1 MLKRILTLTI
11 TGFLSCILIGS
22 LASVCDADYGDYA
35 DRLSR
40 EHRIATDVDEWIER
54 GNATITASPLFEDG
68 MRLTAWANNFQDT
81 DKFQFAIASGV
92 YLFEIPRSAQTI
104 EIVVRY
110 KGEPHT
116 FEINEEYEPI
126 AGRIWIRNIKRE
138 LTRRGY
144 HDQNASETRYG
155 DTFVLRARN
164 RSETIKIPVAG
175 HVQDGW
181 MELHVVAEGGEQLD
195 VEYIEVSTYRRAPKL
210 RVVQQYTPSYRWRP
224 WNRYTYLYFY
234 DGPVFFSSGYDS
246 YLCWSYPVYDHRY
259 LSIRTNY
266 GGYLGRYRIHH
277 PSRYSYYY
285 TPYYGGGYGY
295 GYGRGNVVYS
305 KRTQLNRWSAQHETV
320 RKQYSRSRL
329 AVPKRTVQ
337 RTQINNDVRGV
348 IENHRRQAPPA
359 TERLT
364 RSALISQKRRAV
376 TRSSLRTND
385 DASRTYGSR
394 SRYSNLNT
402 GKNRRTLHNSRS
414 RVNTDRSSSSAV
426 TDRSSKIF
434 RRSVI
439 SSSRSGSSSSNSR
452 LRTSNS
458 SSSRRTLRSTPSVT
472 TTPKK
477 TRPTSTNSSRV
488 SSSNSS
494 RTRSATTSKTRSS
507 SRSESRASSSS
518 DDDDDDNDNSSRSRS
533 SERIKR
539 RR

>member
-1 MLKRILTLTI
+1 MLKRIFTLTI
-11 TGFLSCILIGS
+11 TGLLSCMLIGA
-22 LASVCDADYGDYA
+22 LASDSDADYGNYA

-40 EHRIATDVDEWIER
+40 EHRIANDVDEWIER

-68 MRLTAWANNFQDT
+68 MRLTAWANNFQDS

-116 FEINEEYEPI
+116 FEINDQYEPI
-126 AGRIWIRNIKRE
+126 AGRVWIRNIKRE
-138 LTRRGY
+138 MTRRGY
-144 HDQNASETRYG
+144 HDQSASETRYG
-155 DTFVLRARN
+155 DTFVLRAKN

-210 RVVQQYTPSYRWRP
+210 RVVQHYTPSYRWRP

-234 DGPVFFSSGYDS
+234 DGPVFYSSGYDS

-259 LSIRTNY
+259 LSIRTRY
-266 GGYLGRYRIHH
+266 GGYLGRYRTYH
-277 PSRYSYYY
+277 PARYSYYY
-285 TPYYGGGYGY
+285 TPYHGGGYGYGY

-305 KRTQLNRWSAQHETV
+305 KRTQLNRWSAQHANA

-329 AVPKRTVQ
+329 AVPTRTVE
-337 RTQINNDVRGV
+337 RTQINNNVRAV

-364 RSALISQKRRAV
+364 RSALISQKQRAA
-376 TRSSLRTND
+376 TRSSIRTN
-385 DASRTYGSR
+385 DASRTYSSR
-394 SRYSNLNT
+394 SRYSNLNSDN
-402 GKNRRTLHNSRS
+402 KRRILHNTRS
-414 RVNTDRSSSSAV
+414 RVNSGRSSSSAV
-426 TDRSSKIF
+426 TERSSRIF
-434 RRSVI
+434 RRSI
-439 SSSRSGSSSSNSR
+439 TSSSSRSGSSSSSNSR
-452 LRTSNS
+452 LRSSNS
-458 SSSRRTLRSTPSVT
+458 SSRTQRSTPAVT
-472 TTPKK
+472 TTQSK

-488 SSSNSS
+488 TPSRSS
-494 RTRSATTSKTRSS
+494 RTRSATTSRTRSS
-507 SRSESRASSSS
+507 SSSSS
-518 DDDDDDNDNSSRSRS
+518 DDDDDDDDNNNNSRSRS